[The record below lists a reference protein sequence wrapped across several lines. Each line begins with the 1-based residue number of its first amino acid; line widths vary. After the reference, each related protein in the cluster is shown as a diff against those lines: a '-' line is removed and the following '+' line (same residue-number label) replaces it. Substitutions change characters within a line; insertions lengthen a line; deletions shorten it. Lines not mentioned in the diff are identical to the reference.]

1 MKKILL
7 VILLSIFMNQSANA
21 GRFVSGYYR
30 KSGTYVAPSYRTR
43 ANSTKWDNYSTK
55 GNSNPYSGRKGYKSP
70 WKY

>member
-1 MKKILL
+1 MKKILFIIAISCL
-7 VILLSIFMNQSANA
+7 INSEINA
-21 GRFVSGYYR
+21 TRFVRGYY
-30 KSGTYVAPSYRTR
+30 KKNGTYVAPSYRTR